1 MSSPNFC
8 AKSTVEP
15 ASHQIRDALSEVA
28 ALRQRAAAS
37 AALAAALSQVKTFQS
52 KRFVADY
59 GDLLAS
65 PLFGPS
71 ARFFLQELYS
81 ERDYSERDAQFFK
94 VAGVIE
100 ASFPQRVLEITTL
113 LARLHL
119 TTETL
124 DLRMAQCWESPL
136 PLPLDEKYRRAW
148 ADIDQGAARQWQLDT
163 VLGIGRELHG
173 LTRKP
178 GLRIL
183 LKAMRGPA
191 KVAGLSTLQGF
202 LEAGFDC
209 FAELARAPHA
219 VETFL
224 ETIARREQRW
234 LDQLNGSVG
243 GQRDSDD
250 ARLIKK
256 LC

>member
-1 MSSPNFC
+1 MFTRNFC
-8 AKSTVEP
+8 DKSSAEI
-15 ASHQIRDALSEVA
+15 ASHQIRGALSDVA
-28 ALRQRAAAS
+28 AIRQRVAAS
-37 AALAAALSQVKTFQS
+37 PALATALVQVKTFQAQ
-52 KRFVADY
+52 RFATDY

-71 ARFFLQELYS
+71 ASFFLQELYS

-100 ASFPQRVLEITTL
+100 VSFPKRVLEITTL

-124 DLRMAQCWESPL
+124 DLHMAQCWDPEL
-136 PLPLDEKYRRAW
+136 PLSPTEKYRRAW
-148 ADIDQGAARQWQLDT
+148 ARIHQGAVRQWQLET

-183 LKAMRGPA
+183 LKSMRGPA

-202 LEAGFDC
+202 LESGFDC
-209 FAELARAPHA
+209 FAELTRTPGA

-224 ETIARREQRW
+224 DTVAIREQRW

-243 GQRDSDD
+243 GECIIGDGPISKDP
-250 ARLIKK
+250 
-256 LC
+256 C